1 MNSQQNLTEVKSL
14 ETNSLKINSIETNSI
29 KKIIYHLTKKVYEDV
44 GLNMAFQ
51 FSSYIKTVFDNK
63 MIYYKPDNMYNGF
76 NYFIKIQIVEE
87 VKMNSKIWKHRR
99 CKYCGNKKCDSQLS
113 CCGSNI
119 HYNCALNNNFT
130 CNCINCHVSSK
141 RIILINNDKDIMK
154 SSCECN
160 EVKCNKVK
168 CNEVKCN
175 EVKCNKVKC
184 NEVKCN
190 KVKCNEEH
198 DKNCSICF
206 DECNTKTECGHLV
219 CRKCMDQMYQN
230 EGENTKCPICRNGLY
245 NSMVYIDTYE
255 LEIDGRQIKVKAN
268 ISK

>member
-76 NYFIKIQIVEE
+76 DYFIKIQIVEE

-130 CNCINCHVSSK
+130 CDCINCHVSSK

-154 SSCECN
+154 SSCECIK
-160 EVKCNKVK
+160 VKCNK
-168 CNEVKCN
+168 
-175 EVKCNKVKC
+175 
-184 NEVKCN
+184 
-190 KVKCNEEH
+190 EH